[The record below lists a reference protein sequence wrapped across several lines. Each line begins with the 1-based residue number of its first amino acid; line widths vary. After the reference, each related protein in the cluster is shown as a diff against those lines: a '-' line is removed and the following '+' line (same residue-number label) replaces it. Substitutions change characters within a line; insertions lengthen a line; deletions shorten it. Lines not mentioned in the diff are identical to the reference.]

1 MSQGNNGWI
10 ELHRNMLENPIV
22 MKSAEHCAI
31 WTCLLLLATHKEMDV
46 IFDGKKITLK
56 PGQFITG
63 RKSLA
68 SLYNKGLSESKVQRI
83 LKDFENE
90 HQIEQQTCT
99 RNRLI
104 TIVNW
109 NEYQKIEQAIE
120 QRVNNKRTTTEQQ
133 LNTNNNVIMK
143 KDSIYNTHFE
153 EVWNIYPRKQDK
165 SRSYQCYMA
174 RINSG
179 FSEEE
184 LLLATKEYANECEQE
199 HRDKKY
205 IKMATTFFGV
215 NTPFVDYLPKKQNTL
230 NKINTDKIFDLSEQ
244 ENAPYFGFPKEWF
257 DGTSLIREKMT
268 DVVQPKDTS
277 KGRYEDREV
286 SVDELIELFEIRR
299 KYAYGENG
307 RN

>member
-99 RNRLI
+99 KNRLI

-184 LLLATKEYANECEQE
+184 LLLATKEYAKECEQE

-244 ENAPYFGFPKEWF
+244 ENAPYFGFPPEWF
-257 DGTSLIREKMT
+257 DGETIVKERVKPVIR
-268 DVVQPKDTS
+268 PRDT
-277 KGRYEDREV
+277 KRGWYEEET
-286 SVDELIELFEIRR
+286 VDANELIEIYEVRR
-299 KYAYGENG
+299 RYAKGK
-307 RN
+307 